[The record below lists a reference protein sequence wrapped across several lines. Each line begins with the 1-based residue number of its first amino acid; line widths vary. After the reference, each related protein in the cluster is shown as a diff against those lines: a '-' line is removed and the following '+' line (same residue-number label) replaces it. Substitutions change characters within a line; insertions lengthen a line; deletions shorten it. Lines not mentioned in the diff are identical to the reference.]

1 MKTELPKQSL
11 AFQSLFSET
20 DGNSEISLRPVYPVM
35 SSSHSDELS
44 AIHKGKSG
52 GKRNSTTSSL
62 ATQSK
67 VRIDEISDSEDEAE
81 EPKVTP
87 PIPKRQARYKLG
99 QYVLSM
105 RNQHVYIVKG
115 IVEDL
120 DENTIEM
127 HLHGVNH
134 QETLQ
139 VSMNDL
145 NYQVASADNAIWA
158 VSKGLDIYSAE
169 KLKTSMMMSTKV
181 AIEEFAQ
188 KFAKTTTFLNAG
200 NAQSYVFQQI
210 VETVCE
216 VIQGFQF
223 PEDFLILRSPFAL
236 FDKRFKKDAKT
247 VADILSNQFD
257 MSFRNELLSTNLSLF
272 GNQGLSAESTGL
284 FFAGDGTVGGVEI
297 KLLEDLRDHLPFSQD
312 RKEKLFQKM
321 VVVFNTANKLGKEAM
336 ALYQIQIPN
345 DSLNTLAYASQPGGK
360 KINNGIQILNKTL
373 SGIKNVGMMLADKN
387 MVDFANKEPNMDDQE
402 YFETLN
408 TYIFRASQ
416 FPSFWEDNW
425 IISPQARVIMNP
437 QYFLNPDQD
446 IKLKVHQSDTL
457 KQSPQFSRELLEVKL
472 EILKTQIDKMG
483 LLNEKRY
490 QDILEQESVL
500 PLQNIINML
509 WGIYSRDSQII
520 SSREKIAFMENK
532 IRQEIDKLYIIGSQK
547 QASLKSLLN
556 KLMIIFDKQEYPL
569 LERIH
574 RLTNYRNYVY
584 KRACIEQGNLIRF
597 ILPKQF
603 QEYEKRFL
611 LKEHDDFFE
620 VYLRT
625 QIYYQKV
632 NKIIQLQYAINSCN
646 SQSKIEFMQKILTC
660 DNLRIEDVMT
670 QLEDLLK

>member
-1 MKTELPKQSL
+1 
-11 AFQSLFSET
+11 
-20 DGNSEISLRPVYPVM
+20 
-35 SSSHSDELS
+35 
-44 AIHKGKSG
+44 
-52 GKRNSTTSSL
+52 
-62 ATQSK
+62 
-67 VRIDEISDSEDEAE
+67 
-81 EPKVTP
+81 
-87 PIPKRQARYKLG
+87 
-99 QYVLSM
+99 
-105 RNQHVYIVKG
+105 
-115 IVEDL
+115 
-120 DENTIEM
+120 
-127 HLHGVNH
+127 
-134 QETLQ
+134 
-139 VSMNDL
+139 
-145 NYQVASADNAIWA
+145 
-158 VSKGLDIYSAE
+158 
-169 KLKTSMMMSTKV
+169 
-181 AIEEFAQ
+181 
-188 KFAKTTTFLNAG
+188 
-200 NAQSYVFQQI
+200 
-210 VETVCE
+210 
-216 VIQGFQF
+216 
-223 PEDFLILRSPFAL
+223 
-236 FDKRFKKDAKT
+236 
-247 VADILSNQFD
+247 

-297 KLLEDLRDHLPFSQD
+297 KLLEDLRDHLPFSQV

-345 DSLNTLAYASQPGGK
+345 GSLNTLAYASQPGGK

-387 MVDFANKEPNMDDQE
+387 MVDFANKEPNMDNQE

-490 QDILEQESVL
+490 QDILEQEGVL

>member
-1 MKTELPKQSL
+1 
-11 AFQSLFSET
+11 
-20 DGNSEISLRPVYPVM
+20 
-35 SSSHSDELS
+35 
-44 AIHKGKSG
+44 
-52 GKRNSTTSSL
+52 
-62 ATQSK
+62 
-67 VRIDEISDSEDEAE
+67 
-81 EPKVTP
+81 
-87 PIPKRQARYKLG
+87 
-99 QYVLSM
+99 
-105 RNQHVYIVKG
+105 
-115 IVEDL
+115 
-120 DENTIEM
+120 
-127 HLHGVNH
+127 
-134 QETLQ
+134 
-139 VSMNDL
+139 
-145 NYQVASADNAIWA
+145 
-158 VSKGLDIYSAE
+158 
-169 KLKTSMMMSTKV
+169 
-181 AIEEFAQ
+181 
-188 KFAKTTTFLNAG
+188 
-200 NAQSYVFQQI
+200 
-210 VETVCE
+210 
-216 VIQGFQF
+216 
-223 PEDFLILRSPFAL
+223 
-236 FDKRFKKDAKT
+236 
-247 VADILSNQFD
+247 
-257 MSFRNELLSTNLSLF
+257 
-272 GNQGLSAESTGL
+272 
-284 FFAGDGTVGGVEI
+284 
-297 KLLEDLRDHLPFSQD
+297 
-312 RKEKLFQKM
+312 
-321 VVVFNTANKLGKEAM
+321 
-336 ALYQIQIPN
+336 
-345 DSLNTLAYASQPGGK
+345 
-360 KINNGIQILNKTL
+360 
-373 SGIKNVGMMLADKN
+373 
-387 MVDFANKEPNMDDQE
+387 
-402 YFETLN
+402 
-408 TYIFRASQ
+408 
-416 FPSFWEDNW
+416 
-425 IISPQARVIMNP
+425 MNP

-490 QDILEQESVL
+490 QDILEQEGVL